1 MFFFLKKN
9 DLLWIKMLF
18 IISCIFKK
26 KISFLQENN
35 ENIFFKIMLKFVE
48 KLDFQNFSKGL
59 LIKSP

>member
-1 MFFFLKKN
+1 
-9 DLLWIKMLF
+9 MLF